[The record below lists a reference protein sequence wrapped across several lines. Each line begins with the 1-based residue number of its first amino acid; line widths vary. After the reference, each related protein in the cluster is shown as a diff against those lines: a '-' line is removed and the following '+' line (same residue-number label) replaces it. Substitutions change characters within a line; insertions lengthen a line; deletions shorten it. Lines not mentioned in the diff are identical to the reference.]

1 MRRSFLAVAA
11 LAVAAASPAAAQQST
26 PTPDS
31 SAITVSRAVIAT
43 GVENREPTGVAEQ
56 FPDSVG
62 TLYCYMVVEGDFP
75 ETQLVQVWMHGDQ
88 EMARVPLTVKG
99 PRWRTW
105 GSKTI
110 LPEWTGA
117 WTVNIQDA
125 NGNVL
130 KSVSF
135 SVGGSSGMH

>member
-1 MRRSFLAVAA
+1 MRRSFLVVTALTLAAVARP
-11 LAVAAASPAAAQQST
+11 ASAQQA
-26 PTPDS
+26 TPDTS
-31 SAITVSRAVIAT
+31 GINVSQAVVAT

-56 FPDSVG
+56 FPADVG
-62 TLYCYMVVEGDFP
+62 TVYCYMVAEGDFP

-105 GSKTI
+105 SSKKI
-110 LPEWTGA
+110 MPDWTGD
-117 WTVNIQDA
+117 WTIRIEDA
-125 NGNVL
+125 DGNVL

-135 SVGGSSGMH
+135 TVGGTGGMH

>member
-1 MRRSFLAVAA
+1 MRRSFLVVTA
-11 LAVAAASPAAAQQST
+11 LALAAAARPAAAQQAA
-26 PTPDS
+26 PDS
-31 SAITVSRAVIAT
+31 SQITISKAVMAT

-75 ETQLVQVWMHGDQ
+75 ETQLVQVWMHGDH
-88 EMARVPLTVKG
+88 EMAKVPLTVKG

-105 GSKTI
+105 STKKI
-110 LPEWTGA
+110 MVDWTGA
-117 WTVNIQDA
+117 WSVKIEDA

-130 KSVSF
+130 KTVNF
-135 SVGGSSGMH
+135 TIGGSSGMH

>member
-1 MRRSFLAVAA
+1 MRRSFLVVTA
-11 LAVAAASPAAAQQST
+11 LTLAAAARPASAQQATTDTSG
-26 PTPDS
+26 
-31 SAITVSRAVIAT
+31 INVSQAVVAT

-56 FPDSVG
+56 FPADVG
-62 TLYCYMVVEGDFP
+62 TVYCYMVAEGDFP

-105 GSKTI
+105 SSKKI
-110 LPEWTGA
+110 MPDWTGD
-117 WTVNIQDA
+117 WTIRIEDA
-125 NGNVL
+125 DGNVL

-135 SVGGSSGMH
+135 TVGGTGGMH